1 MPTKTMGQKLAKP
14 NSMKHLLWIDCIA
27 GALAGISMLLLADW
41 LAVLYGMPRELLVF
55 IGVANV
61 LYASYSLSLAIRR
74 TRTPRMLNAL
84 IVANGVWALVCVGL
98 AVHWAGT
105 ATLFGM
111 AHLLVEALFVGRLAS
126 LEWKWRG
133 LLLAPGR

>member
-1 MPTKTMGQKLAKP
+1 
-14 NSMKHLLWIDCIA
+14 MKHLLWIDCIA
-27 GALAGISMLLLADW
+27 GALAGIAILLLLDW
-41 LAVLYGMPRELLVF
+41 LAALYGMPTDLLVF
-55 IGVANV
+55 IGTANV

-74 TRTPRMLNAL
+74 TRTPLLLNTL
-84 IVANGVWALVCVGL
+84 IVANGIWALVCVGM
-98 AVHWAGT
+98 AVRWAGT

-111 AHLLVEALFVGRLAS
+111 AHLLAEALFVGRLAS

>member
-1 MPTKTMGQKLAKP
+1 
-14 NSMKHLLWIDCIA
+14 MKHLLWIDCIA

-41 LAVLYGMPRELLVF
+41 FAVLYGMPRELLVF

-61 LYASYSLSLAIRR
+61 LYASYSFSLAIRR
-74 TRTPRMLNAL
+74 IRTPRVLNAL
-84 IVANGVWALVCVGL
+84 IVANSLWALVCIGL
-98 AVHWAGT
+98 AVQWAGT

-111 AHLLVEALFVGRLAS
+111 AHLLAEALFVGRLAS

-133 LLLAPGR
+133 LLLATGR

>member
-1 MPTKTMGQKLAKP
+1 
-14 NSMKHLLWIDCIA
+14 MKHLLWMDCIA
-27 GALAGISMLLLADW
+27 GALAGVAMLLLLDW
-41 LAVLYGMPRELLVF
+41 LAALYGMPRELLVF

-74 TRTPRMLNAL
+74 IRTSLMLNAL

-111 AHLLVEALFVGRLAS
+111 AHLLAEALFVGGLAS

-133 LLLAPGR
+133 LLLAPSR

>member
-1 MPTKTMGQKLAKP
+1 
-14 NSMKHLLWIDCIA
+14 
-27 GALAGISMLLLADW
+27 MLTLVNW
-41 LAVLYGMPRELLVF
+41 LATLYGMPTNLLVF

-61 LYASYSLSLAIRR
+61 LYASYSFSLAIRR
-74 TRTPRMLNAL
+74 TRTPLPLNVL
-84 IVANGVWALVCVGL
+84 IIANGVWALVCVGL

-105 ATLFGM
+105 ASLFGM
-111 AHLLVEALFVGRLAS
+111 AHLLAEALFVSRLAS

>member
-1 MPTKTMGQKLAKP
+1 
-14 NSMKHLLWIDCIA
+14 MKHLLWIDCIA
-27 GALAGISMLLLADW
+27 GALAGIAILLLLDW
-41 LAVLYGMPRELLVF
+41 LAALYSMPADLLVF

-61 LYASYSLSLAIRR
+61 LYASYSFSIAIRR
-74 TRTPRMLNAL
+74 IRTSLMLNAL

-98 AVHWAGT
+98 AARWAGT

-111 AHLLVEALFVGRLAS
+111 AHLLAEALFVGGLAS

-133 LLLAPGR
+133 LLLAPSR